1 MGNGMYIFVLLHIWL
16 LRSNHISVI
25 WLNFDQ
31 QKSSNIICCLLNS
44 YLWHYKGIARTQ
56 SPTIKNYALELP
68 TFGVIVGVSLTG
80 VQWRG
85 LTLEEPPSWSWLTS
99 APGKYA
105 EGSYHFWLDESEFR
119 GLIDANCKLCQRKKT
134 LLKILVLFSTKH
146 TLLILSTIVL
156 YTARTTPSDKSPWS
170 YPKI

>member
-1 MGNGMYIFVLLHIWL
+1 MLQQNNLCLFAPGISLLIQTDVWKTSLCEMHCWGN
-16 LRSNHISVI
+16 
-25 WLNFDQ
+25 
-31 QKSSNIICCLLNS
+31 
-44 YLWHYKGIARTQ
+44 KGIARTQ

-119 GLIDANCKLCQRKKT
+119 GLIDANCKLCKRKKT

-146 TLLILSTIVL
+146 GSFNFVNNSLVYSKNNPI
-156 YTARTTPSDKSPWS
+156 W
-170 YPKI
+170 